1 MLSREEE
8 SVSDPAQQQMI
19 VFQPPS
25 KPLNII
31 PIQLFLPSS
40 QPTSASHVPP
50 FEPSPQIESDP
61 APEATAAALLMMAR
75 TASYVPR
82 EFLLPSF
89 SLDFTDSSQE
99 ETQTQEGEGQ
109 PESQIVTTMCLILNQ
124 ENIKRFQEE
133 IYCLPLNIVI
143 FAPICYSEY
152 WWIWVADVRKKKIYI
167 LDPYHNECPS
177 KARMNL
183 NKFVPQNVIKEK
195 YEWDNWTRAE
205 VDHFRVEFA
214 S

>member
-1 MLSREEE
+1 M
-8 SVSDPAQQQMI
+8 SVSVWQTVERAVEGDRNKEKEKDRQKSERRSYGKEELKKALHNPRKLMKAHRRCH
-19 VFQPPS
+19 
-25 KPLNII
+25 
-31 PIQLFLPSS
+31 QLHLKLRYMS
-40 QPTSASHVPP
+40 TR
-50 FEPSPQIESDP
+50 SDP

-133 IYCLPLNIVI
+133 IYCLPLNIVNMAI
-143 FAPICYSEY
+143 GNH
-152 WWIWVADVRKKKIYI
+152 ADG
-167 LDPYHNECPS
+167 
-177 KARMNL
+177 
-183 NKFVPQNVIKEK
+183 
-195 YEWDNWTRAE
+195 
-205 VDHFRVEFA
+205 EFL
-214 S
+214 